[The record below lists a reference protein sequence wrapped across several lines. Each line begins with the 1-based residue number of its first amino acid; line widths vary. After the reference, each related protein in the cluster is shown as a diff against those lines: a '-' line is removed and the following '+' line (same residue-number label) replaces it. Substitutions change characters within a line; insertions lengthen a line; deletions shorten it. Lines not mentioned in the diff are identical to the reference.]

1 MKIYLEIERQFMED
15 LLIQYLFYGIT
26 SKKMEV
32 FSLGWVGCHLEDTTD
47 VVLSDFDISIISP
60 WGRPGVLDE
69 EVVNSILSTI
79 TNSEDTVVELSSAIL
94 GEDTWGVGLERSLI
108 SFNGNWNGLFN
119 EGSFQLS
126 SRVGWDIRVTSNFT
140 NTLGLN
146 VWASTISS
154 SVRIVSF

>member
-15 LLIQYLFYGIT
+15 LLIQSLFYGIT

-79 TNSEDTVVELSSAIL
+79 TNSEDTVIKTGTATL
-94 GEDTWGVGLERSLI
+94 GEDTWGIGLESRLI
-108 SFNGNWNGLFN
+108 GFNGNWNGLFN

-126 SRVGWDIRVTSNFT
+126 SRVGWDIRVTGNFT
-140 NTLGLN
+140 NTLGLD
-146 VWASTISS
+146 VFTFAISS
-154 SVRIVSF
+154 SVRILRF